1 MLSSLFKFERLC
13 PALLVAALSMT
24 VGAETLR
31 ISGTGDSLGAMNLL
45 AEAYMRHSP
54 ERKIV
59 ILPSVGSSGAIKGVL
74 RQRLEIGITSGPL
87 KPEYREKGL
96 RDFRYGGTPTVIV
109 VRPEQGIKALSR
121 QQLADLYAG
130 RTSTWPGGKPVRPI
144 MRRLNESNVE
154 KVMSLSPALHDALK
168 IAAQRDGLPYANT
181 DQDMADLTERTPG
194 AIGISTL
201 ALVLSEKRHLVPL
214 AIDRVEPT
222 PENAAKGLYPIAKQH
237 YLIVREHASDE
248 VMRFVKFVRSE
259 EGQAILRANGYWIP

>member
-13 PALLVAALSMT
+13 PALLLAALSMT

-54 ERKIV
+54 ERKIMV
-59 ILPSVGSSGAIKGVL
+59 LPSVGSSGAIKGVL

-121 QQLADLYAG
+121 
-130 RTSTWPGGKPVRPI
+130 
-144 MRRLNESNVE
+144 
-154 KVMSLSPALHDALK
+154 
-168 IAAQRDGLPYANT
+168 
-181 DQDMADLTERTPG
+181 
-194 AIGISTL
+194 
-201 ALVLSEKRHLVPL
+201 
-214 AIDRVEPT
+214 
-222 PENAAKGLYPIAKQH
+222 
-237 YLIVREHASDE
+237 
-248 VMRFVKFVRSE
+248 
-259 EGQAILRANGYWIP
+259 